1 MQLRRILAATVCLL
15 LASTSFPALAG
26 GLYANEFGTP
36 EMGTAGAGAEASAL
50 DASTAIPF
58 YNPAGMTRLEGNQFI
73 VGAGWIDASVEFQAD
88 PATEFSG
95 GNGGQAGLPVPILN
109 AAYVHSFTDRLKFGA
124 ALFAVAGAGMEY
136 DLDWVG
142 RKQAQ
147 EVEIAALSLSPTLA
161 YRINDVV
168 SVAGGVN
175 LMATTLLM
183 KVEGVIPGS
192 QITIDG
198 TDTAISFNLSCLFE
212 ASEKTRVGLTYVS
225 ETEFNYAGDVTRMP
239 GTATSPVDTSMNL
252 AQFVR
257 VGVYHD
263 INDKVAIL
271 GTVGWEDWSTLDNQ
285 FVSVGTGTATIPRNW
300 DDTYRYAAGFHYR
313 VADPWMI
320 RFGVTYDTSPTKA
333 TDRTA
338 DLPVDSQ
345 TRLGAGFQNERGERF
360 SWGVELVWADL
371 GDADITSID
380 VGIPAKDLVGSYK
393 SNEYIAAAFNL
404 DWKFGG

>member
-1 MQLRRILAATVCLL
+1 
-15 LASTSFPALAG
+15 
-26 GLYANEFGTP
+26 
-36 EMGTAGAGAEASAL
+36 
-50 DASTAIPF
+50 
-58 YNPAGMTRLEGNQFI
+58 
-73 VGAGWIDASVEFQAD
+73 
-88 PATEFSG
+88 
-95 GNGGQAGLPVPILN
+95 
-109 AAYVHSFTDRLKFGA
+109 
-124 ALFAVAGAGMEY
+124 VA
-136 DLDWVG
+136 
-142 RKQAQ
+142 
-147 EVEIAALSLSPTLA
+147 
-161 YRINDVV
+161 VV

-380 VGIPAKDLVGSYK
+380 VGIPAQDLVGSYK